1 MKPYEEL
8 EMAEAKQKLEQIYAE
23 KKAKEENEKAAKEQA
38 EAEKKEA
45 LAKEEAEKKA
55 ELEKG
60 YNTGITFEQLA
71 RNPDDY
77 LNKKVKF
84 TGQVIQVM
92 EGQNETQIRFNVNN
106 NYKQTILC
114 VIPKNLT
121 SNNRILEKDK
131 ITISGISSGLYTYKS
146 TLGGEITLPLVLV
159 SIINN

>member
-1 MKPYEEL
+1 
-8 EMAEAKQKLEQIYAE
+8 
-23 KKAKEENEKAAKEQA
+23 
-38 EAEKKEA
+38 
-45 LAKEEAEKKA
+45 
-55 ELEKG
+55 
-60 YNTGITFEQLA
+60 
-71 RNPDDY
+71 
-77 LNKKVKF
+77 
-84 TGQVIQVM
+84 M

-131 ITISGISSGLYTYKS
+131 ITISGISNGLYTYKS